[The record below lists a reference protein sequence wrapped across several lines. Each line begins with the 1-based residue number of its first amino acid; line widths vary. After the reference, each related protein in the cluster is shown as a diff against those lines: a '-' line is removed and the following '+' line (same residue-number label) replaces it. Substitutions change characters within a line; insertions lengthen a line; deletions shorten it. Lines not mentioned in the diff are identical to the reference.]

1 LVLSTI
7 QEPSFFLEEFFNNF
21 LTKWQNCQKK
31 KKKKK
36 KKQADGAQ
44 KKIKKTNFFFLIF
57 FKKFLKKF

>member
-36 KKQADGAQ
+36 KQRGAGAA
-44 KKIKKTNFFFLIF
+44 KLISKT
-57 FKKFLKKF
+57 KM

>member
-36 KKQADGAQ
+36 QRGAGAA
-44 KKIKKTNFFFLIF
+44 KLISKT
-57 FKKFLKKF
+57 KM